1 MAEVQLLSLWS
12 SPYVMRVEVA
22 LALKG
27 VQYEKVPQDLSN
39 KSDLLLKA
47 NPVHKMIPVFLHN
60 GKSVCESSII
70 VQYVDETW
78 PAPKDIADLLP
89 SDAYEKAMA
98 RFWAEYVDKKVI
110 DAFTGI
116 MKSYKKGEDEKKAAE
131 KKAVEEA
138 TLVSSSS
145 SRSSN
150 FGCSKDSNGGHR
162 RFCSEYMKFPQSTVQ
177 WLGRMV
183 HALNSEG
190 GSARFNSCGWTYL
203 LKSPS

>member
-39 KSDLLLKA
+39 KSELLLKA

-131 KKAVEEA
+131 KNMLSVMATLESALEEIGGAGPFFGGGSMGLVDVMLVPLVPGVPAVEEA
-138 TLVSSSS
+138 T
-145 SRSSN
+145 
-150 FGCSKDSNGGHR
+150 
-162 RFCSEYMKFPQSTVQ
+162 
-177 WLGRMV
+177 
-183 HALNSEG
+183 
-190 GSARFNSCGWTYL
+190 
-203 LKSPS
+203 